1 MRFGL
6 FRTGSLVCNK
16 RKGVAMNGLA
26 NWGIIALI
34 CGLIGLPIAGI
45 IEDRKGVPSIGAII
59 AGMGIVF
66 LILVAIRFLMLQMN
80 II

>member
-1 MRFGL
+1 MFN
-6 FRTGSLVCNK
+6 FTS
-16 RKGVAMNGLA
+16 
-26 NWGIIALI
+26 WGIIALI

-45 IEDRKGVPSIGAII
+45 IEDRKGVPSIGAIV

-66 LILVAIRFLMLQMN
+66 VVLVIVRFLMIQLN

>member
-1 MRFGL
+1 MFN
-6 FRTGSLVCNK
+6 FS
-16 RKGVAMNGLA
+16 

-45 IEDRKGVPSIGAII
+45 IEDRKGTPSIGAIV

-66 LILVAIRFLMLQMN
+66 VVMVLVRFLMIQLN

>member
-1 MRFGL
+1 
-6 FRTGSLVCNK
+6 
-16 RKGVAMNGLA
+16 MNGLA

-45 IEDRKGVPSIGAII
+45 IEDRKGFPSIGALV

-66 LILVAIRFLMLQMN
+66 LILVAIRFLMIQLH